1 MKHLFF
7 IFIED
12 GEITV
17 AEKQSSNT
25 IGNITGW
32 LKQYWRIL
40 QLTRKPSNEEF
51 FTISKVAGAGI
62 ILIGAIGFVIY
73 LLMVL
78 LPESVIHF

>member
-1 MKHLFF
+1 
-7 IFIED
+7 
-12 GEITV
+12 V
-17 AEKQSSNT
+17 AEKQGNNT

-62 ILIGAIGFVIY
+62 LLIGAIGFIIY
-73 LLMVL
+73 LVMVL
-78 LPESVIHF
+78 IPRAIF

>member
-1 MKHLFF
+1 M
-7 IFIED
+7 
-12 GEITV
+12 
-17 AEKQSSNT
+17 AEKTGNNT

-62 ILIGAIGFVIY
+62 LLIGAIGFVIY
-73 LLMVL
+73 LVMVL
-78 LPESVIHF
+78 IPRSIFGS

>member
-1 MKHLFF
+1 M
-7 IFIED
+7 
-12 GEITV
+12 
-17 AEKQSSNT
+17 AEKQGSNT

-62 ILIGAIGFVIY
+62 LLIGAIGFAIY
-73 LLMVL
+73 LVMVL
-78 LPESVIHF
+78 IPQNILHV

>member
-1 MKHLFF
+1 
-7 IFIED
+7 
-12 GEITV
+12 V
-17 AEKQSSNT
+17 AEKQGNNT

-62 ILIGAIGFVIY
+62 LLIGAIGFAIY
-73 LLMVL
+73 LIMVL
-78 LPESVIHF
+78 IPRSIF